1 MKRNIPIII
10 ISCGFIYLL
19 FTKQSVISLSVI
31 NSSKLFLIKIMPSI
45 LPLFIMSKIL
55 INYNI
60 PYYVAKLF
68 HHNMY
73 GYIFFMGM
81 ISGCPNNA
89 IMIKD
94 LLENKLINIKQ
105 ANKYIMCS
113 FFSNPLFLYTI
124 LINIFNIKIT
134 IIIIGSHYLANLFIY
149 LIKPCKNHNIR
160 KIEPIKFNV
169 LIVNTIKSASVI
181 FTNIYITIVIFNILI
196 YLLPKALLPLNGLIE
211 LTQGLNYLQYINYSL
226 NIKIILALI
235 YISFGG
241 LSIIFQT
248 LNVLSETKI
257 ESRLFIK
264 SRFYQIIISIV
275 IFLTASIFLT

>member
-19 FTKQSVISLSVI
+19 FTKQNILSLSVVY
-31 NSSKLFLIKIMPSI
+31 SSKLFLTKIMPTI
-45 LPLFIMSKIL
+45 LPLYIISKIL
-55 INYNI
+55 INYNV
-60 PYYVAKLF
+60 PYYIAKIF
-68 HHNMY
+68 HNNLY

-94 LLENKLINIKQ
+94 LLNKEIINIKQ

-113 FFSNPLFLYTI
+113 FFSNPLFLYMMLSNVFNVKITI
-124 LINIFNIKIT
+124 LIIM
-134 IIIIGSHYLANLFIY
+134 SHYLANIIIY
-149 LIKPCKNHNIR
+149 LINPCNNVNII
-160 KIEPIKFNV
+160 KVIPLKFNT
-169 LIVNTIKSASVI
+169 LIVNSIKSASNL
-181 FTNIYITIVIFNILI
+181 FMNIYITIVFFNIII
-196 YLLPKALLPLNGLIE
+196 YLIPSILLPFNGLIE
-211 LTQGLNYLQYINYSL
+211 LTQGLNNLNFINYNI
-226 NIKIILALI
+226 NIKILLALI

-264 SRFYQIIISIV
+264 SRFYQIFISILIYLITSI
-275 IFLTASIFLT
+275 IFT